1 MKFNILL
8 KKMTVEIYE
17 KKKNE
22 VEILISDDNRIEQNK
37 SGNNEANKSFISWPE
52 YTSNISSNVD
62 DNEIKLIEH
71 IIWYS
76 YYYSIFDSIPKDLD
90 DPIKEREI
98 IRQIMKNN
106 DETMKNLSNY
116 LISVRAIGGK
126 NSR

>member
-1 MKFNILL
+1 
-8 KKMTVEIYE
+8 MTVEIYE